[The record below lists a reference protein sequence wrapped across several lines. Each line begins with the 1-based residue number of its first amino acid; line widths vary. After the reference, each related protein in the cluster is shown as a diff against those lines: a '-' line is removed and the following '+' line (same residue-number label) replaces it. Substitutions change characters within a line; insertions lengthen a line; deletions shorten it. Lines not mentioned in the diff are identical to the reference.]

1 MYGVLIKNNIN
12 NEAHHSNI

>member
-12 NEAHHSNI
+12 NEAQHSNI